1 MKFFRMICR
10 MLCLTAAL
18 MFFAVSCG
26 AEEAFSIEDAGAD
39 FSESLSIHYPQVT
52 GSGDEALLKQV
63 NELIRE
69 KCRIGDYLT
78 RAAQLLSG
86 GSLETEWKGSL
97 CGDVFSCAVSAL
109 GAVETARTTH
119 VWTAAGID
127 LRDGHEITLAEL
139 FTDEEAA
146 LEQIESY
153 LEENV
158 APELSAHLQNSELTP
173 VPETFFL
180 EPSGL
185 TLLYPVRQL
194 STLSDRAGD
203 IRIGWQVL
211 RDELDL
217 SEDSIL
223 SRFGTE
229 DMIVLSAQSAEK
241 LRAAAAEGSLT
252 GIPAAVGDSM
262 QELTD
267 RYHMLTDPDGFEGG
281 RLFALEG
288 GCFRGVYLMT
298 DDLSRKW
305 DSSVVQGIRMDQ
317 GCLWGLCIGETPRAE
332 WLAEL
337 GDPDGSAEIGEEKA
351 EANRMV
357 PGLCDYY
364 HCGDYLLQLYSDGDG
379 TLACIVLSE

>member
-194 STLSDRAGD
+194 STLSDRAGAAQ
-203 IRIGWQVL
+203 RCGKQRL
-211 RDELDL
+211 RAGGLDL
-217 SEDSIL
+217 DPCVGREH
-223 SRFGTE
+223 GH
-229 DMIVLSAQSAEK
+229 
-241 LRAAAAEGSLT
+241 
-252 GIPAAVGDSM
+252 AVGLHPVGEAVAVGAASHGRPPRTKRSKQPPKSLKSM
-262 QELTD
+262 
-267 RYHMLTDPDGFEGG
+267 
-281 RLFALEG
+281 
-288 GCFRGVYLMT
+288 
-298 DDLSRKW
+298 
-305 DSSVVQGIRMDQ
+305 I
-317 GCLWGLCIGETPRAE
+317 
-332 WLAEL
+332 
-337 GDPDGSAEIGEEKA
+337 
-351 EANRMV
+351 
-357 PGLCDYY
+357 
-364 HCGDYLLQLYSDGDG
+364 LL
-379 TLACIVLSE
+379 

>member
-26 AEEAFSIEDAGAD
+26 AEEAFSMEDAGAD

-267 RYHMLTDPDGFEGG
+267 KYHMLTDPDGFLPW
-281 RLFALEG
+281 RADASA
-288 GCFRGVYLMT
+288 GCT
-298 DDLSRKW
+298 
-305 DSSVVQGIRMDQ
+305 
-317 GCLWGLCIGETPRAE
+317 
-332 WLAEL
+332 
-337 GDPDGSAEIGEEKA
+337 
-351 EANRMV
+351 
-357 PGLCDYY
+357 
-364 HCGDYLLQLYSDGDG
+364 
-379 TLACIVLSE
+379 